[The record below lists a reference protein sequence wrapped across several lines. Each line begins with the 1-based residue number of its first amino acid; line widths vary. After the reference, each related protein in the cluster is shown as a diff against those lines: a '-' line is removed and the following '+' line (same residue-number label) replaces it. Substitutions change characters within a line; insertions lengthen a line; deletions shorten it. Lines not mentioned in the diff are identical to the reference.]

1 MKRFLALLVCVVLV
15 LTAGSAFA
23 LDLGDLADMV
33 GGLESVFGSTDDVA
47 YGVNERAEINGI
59 SVTLT
64 NVMESKGGSEYKPE
78 EGNIFVVCEF
88 EIKNNSDEDLMI
100 SSMMCFS
107 ASFDDKTYAESIEA
121 LGVAMFSGKYQLDT
135 PVEVGEKVN
144 GVVGYE
150 VPEGWKKMQIRFTPE
165 IYSGDRL
172 VFAAS
177 K

>member
-1 MKRFLALLVCVVLV
+1 MKRFLALLVSMVLV

-59 SVTLT
+59 FVTLT

-88 EIKNNSDEDLMI
+88 
-100 SSMMCFS
+100 
-107 ASFDDKTYAESIEA
+107 
-121 LGVAMFSGKYQLDT
+121 
-135 PVEVGEKVN
+135 
-144 GVVGYE
+144 
-150 VPEGWKKMQIRFTPE
+150 
-165 IYSGDRL
+165 
-172 VFAAS
+172 
-177 K
+177 